1 MRNLRLAF
9 RTLVRTPFVT
19 IIAVLSLALGI
30 GANAAIF
37 SAFDQMLMAPL
48 PVTAPKRLVNLGAP
62 GPTPGSHQCGQPGD
76 CEVVFS
82 YPMFR
87 DLEQASTALSGIA
100 AHVLFGANIAY
111 GTQTLNRQASYVSG
125 SYFPLL
131 GVRPALG
138 RLLAPYDDDAIGG
151 HYVTVL
157 SYGFW
162 VRELGADS
170 SVLNKIVKI
179 NGQSFTIVGITARD
193 FEGTVLG
200 AQPVAFVPITMR
212 TAFNPRFDG
221 YTDRRRYWVYLFGRL
236 KPGATVAEAR
246 SSLNLIFKPIIN
258 TVEAPLQKGLSDQTM
273 ARFRA
278 REMTVEDGSKG
289 QSDARRNAKPSLV
302 LLFATTGIVL
312 LIACANIANLLL
324 ARAASRAS
332 EFAIRLSLGAT
343 RAQLLRQLLTE
354 SFVLAV
360 VGGAASLLVARW
372 TLGLIMAML
381 PAQAATQLHL
391 ELRMSAVWFTGA
403 LAIATGLL
411 FGLFPALHSTRPDI
425 EAVLRSGS
433 GKLAGGRAASRFRTT
448 LVTAQIALSMT
459 LLISAGLFA
468 RSLQNV
474 SRVDLGL
481 RADSLVMFSVSPT
494 LNGYSRAR
502 SSQFF
507 ASLEEKLSA
516 VPTVTALSAGIV
528 TILADDNW
536 DNNVNVQGFAKG
548 PDTDVDA
555 HFNGVGPG
563 YFHALG
569 IPLVAGRE
577 FTASDGFGSSKVA
590 VVNEA
595 FTRKFHLGADAVG
608 KFMGEGDSLN
618 LQIVGV
624 VKDSKYS
631 NVKRPSP
638 PAYYLPYKQDSTVG
652 SLTFYARTSGDT
664 RALERAIPG
673 VVHALDASLPVSELK
688 TVPEQVRENVF
699 LDRMLGTLALMFA
712 VLATLLAA
720 VGLYGVL
727 AYSVAQRTRE
737 IGVRMALGADAARVQ
752 AMVFRQVGWMTV
764 LGAPVG
770 IAAAIALARGA
781 KSILFELQGTDPVAI
796 VSAAGVLAL
805 VALGAG
811 YVPARRAS
819 RVDPVQ
825 AIRSE

>member
-19 IIAVLSLALGI
+19 TIAVLSLALGI
-30 GANAAIF
+30 GANAAIY
-37 SAFDQMLMAPL
+37 SALDQMLVAPM
-48 PVTAPKRLVNLGAP
+48 PVAEPHRLVNLGAP
-62 GPTPGSHQCGQPGD
+62 GPTPGSHQCGQAGD
-76 CEVVFS
+76 CEIVFS

-87 DLEQASTALSGIA
+87 DLEQAGTALSGIA
-100 AHVLFGANIAY
+100 AHVIFGANVAY
-111 GTQTLNRQASYVSG
+111 GTQTLNRPATYVSG
-125 SYFPLL
+125 SYFPVL

-157 SYGFW
+157 SHAFW
-162 VRELGADS
+162 VRDLGADS
-170 SVLNKIVKI
+170 SVINKILVI
-179 NGQSFTIVGITARD
+179 NGQSFTIVGVAARD

-200 AQPVAFVPITMR
+200 ARPVAFVPISMR
-212 TAFNPRFDG
+212 KALSPRFDG

-236 KPGATVAEAR
+236 KPGATVEQAR

-258 TVEAPLQKGLSDQTM
+258 TVEVPLQKGLSDQTM
-273 ARFRA
+273 AKFRS
-278 REMTVEDGSKG
+278 REMTVEDGSRG
-289 QSDARRNAKPSLV
+289 QSNVRRSAKPSLI

-324 ARAASRAS
+324 ARAANRSA

-360 VGGAASLLVARW
+360 VGAVVSLLVASW
-372 TLGLIMAML
+372 TIGLITALL
-381 PAQAATQLHL
+381 PSQAAADLHL
-391 ELRMSAVWFTGA
+391 QLRMSAIWFTGA
-403 LAIATGLL
+403 LAIATGML
-411 FGLFPALHSTRPDI
+411 FGLFPALHSTRPDLD
-425 EAVLRSGS
+425 AVLRSGS
-433 GKLAGGRAASRFRTT
+433 GKLAGGRTASRFRTA
-448 LVTAQIALSMT
+448 LVTAQIALSMA

-474 SRVDLGL
+474 SRVELGM
-481 RADSLVMFSVSPT
+481 RADSLVMFEVSPV
-494 LNGYSRAR
+494 LNGYSPSR
-502 SSQFF
+502 SAQFF
-507 ASLEEKLSA
+507 ANLEERLGA
-516 VPTVTALSAGIV
+516 IPGVTAVSAGIV
-528 TILADDNW
+528 AFVADNNW
-536 DNNVNVQGFAKG
+536 DNNVAVQGFTKG

-555 HFNGVGPG
+555 HFNGVGPS

-569 IPLVAGRE
+569 IPLIRGRE
-577 FTASDGFGSSKVA
+577 FTTSDAISAPKVV

-595 FTRKFHLGADAVG
+595 FTRKFNLGSEAVG
-608 KFMGEGDSLN
+608 KYMGEGDSLN

-631 NVKRPSP
+631 NVKLPNP
-638 PAYYLPYKQDSTVG
+638 PIYYVPYKQDSTVG

-673 VVHALDASLPVSELK
+673 VVHALDASLPVSDLK

-737 IGVRMALGADAARVQ
+737 IGVRMALGASAASVQ
-752 AMVFRQVGWMTV
+752 RMVFRQVGWMALV
-764 LGAPVG
+764 GAPIG
-770 IAAAIALARGA
+770 IAGAIALGRGA

-796 VSAAGVLAL
+796 LSAAAVLAL

-811 YVPARRAS
+811 FIPARRAS